1 MRPEHGSVAMRP
13 HDSGDR
19 LRATVRTAA
28 SASRL
33 THASPGR
40 RPHVDAIAVDPMAIG
55 GKVLSHGNV
64 EPVETGFETH
74 WTRILHHDLF
84 ARPDARAPQR
94 HAIDSSPKETKVA
107 TTFPNETFPSA
118 SLLTPRAMPAA
129 HHGSADNDPT
139 CQGMRRPVLVPG
151 VRHWPVRND
160 ATRDEPSAHARE
172 IERRAR
178 NALATMSVA
187 YAARDDVGLAAIA
200 SEPVAAPRMRASTSV
215 AQRVRDALDAL
226 AAFVRSTRAR
236 RRRRLQARAICQTL
250 LACDDRTL
258 RDLGLHRSEI
268 TSLAAEATGMAAC
281 TRERIHRLRRGPR

>member
-1 MRPEHGSVAMRP
+1 MRP
-13 HDSGDR
+13 HHGEDR
-19 LRATVRTAA
+19 LRASARGTA

-33 THASPGR
+33 PQASGGQ
-40 RPHVDAIAVDPMAIG
+40 RPHVDAIAADAIAIAAN
-55 GKVLSHGNV
+55 VLSRRDV

-84 ARPDARAPQR
+84 ARPDARAVQR
-94 HAIDSSPKETKVA
+94 LATDSSHKETKVA
-107 TTFPNETFPSA
+107 TTFPDETFASA
-118 SLLTPRAMPAA
+118 SLRTPRAMPAA

-139 CQGMRRPVLVPG
+139 CQEVRRPVLVPG
-151 VRHWPVRND
+151 VRHWPARKETAKDD
-160 ATRDEPSAHARE
+160 ASTRARE

-178 NALATMSVA
+178 NALATMRVA
-187 YAARDDVGLAAIA
+187 YADADDTGLTAIA
-200 SEPVAAPRMRASTSV
+200 SGPVATPRMRASTSV
-215 AQRVRDALDAL
+215 AQRARDALDVL

-250 LACDDRTL
+250 RACDDRTL

-281 TRERIHRLRRGPR
+281 TRERIHRLRRGAR